1 MNLSLNIMTFL
12 KNNDLL
18 WQIPILYKPMLDL
31 KTSLG
36 IKMFSFNLPITY
48 FCTDVW
54 VVCMSMYP
62 KAHLKQWWNGEQVPQ
77 KCQGTLLNMLLFSSY
92 TAHAAGSMVPRWIR
106 CHGME
111 STTKSTTTM
120 LYGEFPCLVMAFGTH
135 VHQSGIEQ
143 VYETKVSVCYLYSTA
158 GYLIPC
164 RWIENMQKYS
174 ILYIQD
180 LRNLLLIERFL
191 PWTWTS
197 VEAVVQSCSLIYAHF
212 WYVCKMWWT

>member
-1 MNLSLNIMTFL
+1 
-12 KNNDLL
+12 
-18 WQIPILYKPMLDL
+18 
-31 KTSLG
+31 
-36 IKMFSFNLPITY
+36 
-48 FCTDVW
+48 
-54 VVCMSMYP
+54 MSTYP

-77 KCQGTLLNMLLFSSY
+77 KCQGTLLNMLLFSSS

-135 VHQSGIEQ
+135 VHQGGIEQ
-143 VYETKVSVCYLYSTA
+143 VYETKVSICYLYSTA

-180 LRNLLLIERFL
+180 LRNLLLIERFFTMNL
-191 PWTWTS
+191 NFCWS
-197 VEAVVQSCSLIYAHF
+197 SCSELQFDLCLFLICLQNVMNLRTSHDSSILPYTPVANKYTYILTYIRT
-212 WYVCKMWWT
+212 YVLAS